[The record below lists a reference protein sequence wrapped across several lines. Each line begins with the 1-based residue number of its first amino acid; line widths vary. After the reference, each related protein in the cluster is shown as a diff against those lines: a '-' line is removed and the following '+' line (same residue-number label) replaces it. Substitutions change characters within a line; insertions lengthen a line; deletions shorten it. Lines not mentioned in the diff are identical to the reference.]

1 MSSPFSQHNQQPFQ
15 SQPGMGG
22 YPQQGGYP
30 QGGNQQGG
38 YQQQGGYPQQAA
50 QPSYGS
56 SPYGQPAY
64 AGGPM
69 GPQPS
74 GSNSGKLIA
83 IIAGSFIAALVIG
96 GIIML
101 IFQISMSS
109 SREDRSASPSPTS
122 SSSPSYGSKPT
133 SKPSSSPT
141 YGSKPSPTSGSG
153 TGTGSSSGSGTGTGS
168 SSGSNGGSDPAVENM
183 IQSTC
188 DSQINTAIKGASI
201 TNKQIFLINTSSDKL
216 TYAYTGHV
224 TGRRAKN
231 NEAVDGDF
239 TCKADYDLS
248 TGLIE
253 TYFE

>member
-15 SQPGMGG
+15 PQPGM
-22 YPQQGGYP
+22 
-30 QGGNQQGG
+30 GG

-50 QPSYGS
+50 QPSYGA

-101 IFQISMSS
+101 IFRIGMSTS
-109 SREDRSASPSPTS
+109 QEDRSASPSPTS

-153 TGTGSSSGSGTGTGS
+153 TGTGSNGSN
-168 SSGSNGGSDPAVENM
+168 GSNGGSDPAVENM
-183 IQSTC
+183 IKSTC
-188 DSQINTAIKGASI
+188 DSQIYTAIKGASI
-201 TNKQIFLINTSSDKL
+201 TNQELFLINTSSDKL

-224 TGRRAKN
+224 TGRLAKT
-231 NEAVDGDF
+231 NEAVDSDF

-248 TGLIE
+248 SGLIE
-253 TYFE
+253 THFE

>member
-15 SQPGMGG
+15 PQQGMGG

-38 YQQQGGYPQQAA
+38 YQQQPA
-50 QPSYGS
+50 QPSYGAT
-56 SPYGQPAY
+56 PYGQPAY

-69 GPQPS
+69 GPRPS
-74 GSNSGKLIA
+74 GSNNGKLIA
-83 IIAGSFIAALVIG
+83 IIAGSFVAALVIG
-96 GIIML
+96 GIIMM
-101 IFQISMSS
+101 IFQMSMSAS
-109 SREDRSASPSPTS
+109 QEDRSARPAPTSTSSPT
-122 SSSPSYGSKPT
+122 YGSNPT

-141 YGSKPSPTSGSG
+141 YGSKPSPT
-153 TGTGSSSGSGTGTGS
+153 SGSGTGTGS

-201 TNKQIFLINTSSDKL
+201 TNKQIFLINTSSDKF

-224 TGRRAKN
+224 TGRLAKN
-231 NEAVDGDF
+231 NEAVDSDF

-248 TGLIE
+248 SGLIE
-253 TYFE
+253 THFE

>member
-15 SQPGMGG
+15 PQPGMGG

-38 YQQQGGYPQQAA
+38 YQQQQA
-50 QPSYGS
+50 QPSYGAT
-56 SPYGQPAY
+56 PYGQPAY

-101 IFQISMSS
+101 IFQIGMSS

-153 TGTGSSSGSGTGTGS
+153 TGTGSNGSN
-168 SSGSNGGSDPAVENM
+168 GSNGGSDPAVENM
-183 IQSTC
+183 IKSTC
-188 DSQINTAIKGASI
+188 DSQIYTAIKGASI
-201 TNKQIFLINTSSDKL
+201 TNQELFLINTSSDKL

-224 TGRRAKN
+224 TGRLAKT
-231 NEAVDGDF
+231 NEAVDSDF

-248 TGLIE
+248 SGLIE
-253 TYFE
+253 THFE